1 MADEWA
7 LDKSHTN
14 RLLDAAALVAAG
26 LVAAGALTLCWKVG
40 WGAPGRSFH
49 KISKYHRYL

>member
-7 LDKSHTN
+7 LDESHTN
-14 RLLDAAALVAAG
+14 RLLDAAALVAAA
-26 LVAAGALTLCWKVG
+26 LVVAGALTLCWKVG

-49 KISKYHRYL
+49 ISKYHRYL